1 MQILKNLKQE
11 FFCMKV
17 FAIVGITDSGKTS
30 TLVNIIK
37 ELVTR
42 GYEVNSVKSVH
53 IDNFSVDKKGKDS
66 WRHKEAGSK
75 VTALRSKNETAII
88 FQEGLDVKEL
98 LAFFNCDYL
107 ALEGFNEAVNVP
119 KIVCAK
125 NTEGINDKFNDS
137 IFAISGKIS
146 SELKEY
152 KGIKVINGLTDI
164 TELVDLVEKHA
175 IDSKELAN
183 L

>member
-1 MQILKNLKQE
+1 ML
-11 FFCMKV
+11 
-17 FAIVGITDSGKTS
+17 
-30 TLVNIIK
+30 
-37 ELVTR
+37 
-42 GYEVNSVKSVH
+42 
-53 IDNFSVDKKGKDS
+53 
-66 WRHKEAGSK
+66 
-75 VTALRSKNETAII
+75 LRSII
-88 FQEGLDVKEL
+88 FCKNSCITPEIQYYFKLP
-98 LAFFNCDYL
+98 FFNCDYL

-125 NTEGINDKFNDS
+125 NTEGIDDKFNDS
-137 IFAISGKIS
+137 VFAISGKIS

>member
-1 MQILKNLKQE
+1 
-11 FFCMKV
+11 MKV
-17 FAIVGITDSGKTS
+17 FAIVGITDTGKTS

-75 VTALRSKNETAII
+75 VTALRSKNETAS
-88 FQEGLDVKEL
+88 
-98 LAFFNCDYL
+98 CDYL

-125 NTEGINDKFNDS
+125 NTEGIDDKFNDS